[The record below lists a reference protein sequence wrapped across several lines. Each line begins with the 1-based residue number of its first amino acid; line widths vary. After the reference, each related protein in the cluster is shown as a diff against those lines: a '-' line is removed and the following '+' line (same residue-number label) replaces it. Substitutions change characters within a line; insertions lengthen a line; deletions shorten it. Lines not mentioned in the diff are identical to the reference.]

1 MHRLMGREWKQ
12 IKPKSWP
19 RSFPTQYMVVYKWG
33 NVIKRNKLLGN
44 SHEILSTCTWKR
56 VKESSSISTLKLKR
70 WGDRF
75 VQILCSFWKHLELH
89 HFQNAGEQVP
99 SPPAACLWQ
108 PSCLGSSE
116 GFCFEPPPDPR
127 PPPEN
132 LFLLIPLITFVLRV
146 YLFFINSKYF
156 QISRTNCK
164 PLEIRT
170 KSNVCFVERG
180 Q

>member
-1 MHRLMGREWKQ
+1 MLLKEYQEKQ
-12 IKPKSWP
+12 IVWQFTWNLVHSHAIFLFSWDVEKIDSP
-19 RSFPTQYMVVYKWG
+19 VGQLTR
-33 NVIKRNKLLGN
+33 
-44 SHEILSTCTWKR
+44 HEILFTCTWKR

-132 LFLLIPLITFVLRV
+132 LFLLISLITFVLRV